1 MSVEHPRP
9 EPVAPAGGTDATSS
23 IRTGTPPAA
32 RTGASPVT
40 AGLAKVLDD
49 LVRIPGTRYRVGLD
63 PVLGLVPV
71 VGDAVGTVFAAAVF
85 TEAIRNRVPVHILFR
100 MGWNYLVDAV
110 LGTIPFVGD
119 VADAAHKA
127 TSKNLRLVDRT
138 IADGRRVDT
147 DARGYLVRAVGAVA
161 MMLLALLGMAGLALW
176 GLLKLIGLL

>member
-1 MSVEHPRP
+1 MNPARP
-9 EPVAPAGGTDATSS
+9 DPAPAPVD
-23 IRTGTPPAA
+23 

-40 AGLAKVLDD
+40 TGLARVLDD

-63 PVLGLVPV
+63 PVIGLVPV

-85 TEAIRNRVPVHILFR
+85 TEAVRNRVPVRILFR

-110 LGTIPFVGD
+110 LGLIPFVGD

-147 DARGYLVRAVGAVA
+147 GARGYLLRAIGAVGL
-161 MMLLALLGMAGLALW
+161 MLLVLLGIAGLALFGVVW
-176 GLLKLIGLL
+176 LISRI